1 MWGTDWIRRL
11 HIMAQYLGFAA
22 GVFTT
27 FCYVPQLMRVF
38 RLKSA
43 KEISTIYTILILLGT
58 GIWLVY
64 GILIK
69 NPPLMIWNAI
79 AFVFLSLL
87 LTAKLLYGRSEPSIA
102 APKKESGAKKEYQK
116 V

>member
-1 MWGTDWIRRL
+1 MT
-11 HIMAQYLGFAA
+11 QYLGFVA

-43 KEISTIYTILILLGT
+43 REISTIYTILILCGT

-79 AFVFLSLL
+79 AFVFLGLL
-87 LTAKLLYGRSEPSIA
+87 LTAKCFYGRSEPAIA
-102 APKKESGAKKEYQK
+102 AAKKESRVKKEYQK